1 MLFVRTLPQ
10 ASVTRRG
17 FASRLAAALAPVGLL
32 SACRPAP
39 STKQTGERGE
49 NALNKPAH
57 VVWLNWE
64 AGPAQLTGNDQS
76 VQAFQARYPHITV
89 ENSAQSSAYWER
101 LSALQAAGTPPDIW
115 EWEPKHVVDY
125 VLRRRALDLNPLV
138 RRDKHDLSDFFP
150 KAIEQYRW
158 REGLWG
164 LPRDFPNRELLY
176 NVTAFERAGVPRP
189 ASDWKKLDWTWDAF
203 LEAARRVTN
212 PAAGQFGFNT
222 GRAFRSW
229 AVWVWSNGGEIID
242 ETKLEVMLD
251 RWEAVE
257 ALQFLQDLIHK
268 YRVWPEQLPAGA
280 SFQNGQVVIQEGIPA
295 GLGNLRRDIGS
306 QFVWDVVMHPRGRN
320 ATYVAAGGGAGWV
333 IDAETK
339 VRDAAWAFLKHIT
352 SSEEQIRLC
361 QLGATI
367 GSRRSVMTNPCFV
380 QTPPE
385 HVTLFIEGTDYLH
398 LDIRVAG
405 WSDVEQ
411 VFNEELR
418 ALWSGQQP
426 ARQVAANIKAR
437 VDPILKQAAQQ

>member
-1 MLFVRTLPQ
+1 M
-10 ASVTRRG
+10 
-17 FASRLAAALAPVGLL
+17 
-32 SACRPAP
+32 
-39 STKQTGERGE
+39 
-49 NALNKPAH
+49 
-57 VVWLNWE
+57 
-64 AGPAQLTGNDQS
+64 
-76 VQAFQARYPHITV
+76 
-89 ENSAQSSAYWER
+89 
-101 LSALQAAGTPPDIW
+101 
-115 EWEPKHVVDY
+115 
-125 VLRRRALDLNPLV
+125 
-138 RRDKHDLSDFFP
+138 
-150 KAIEQYRW
+150 
-158 REGLWG
+158 
-164 LPRDFPNRELLY
+164 
-176 NVTAFERAGVPRP
+176 
-189 ASDWKKLDWTWDAF
+189 
-203 LEAARRVTN
+203 
-212 PAAGQFGFNT
+212 
-222 GRAFRSW
+222 
-229 AVWVWSNGGEIID
+229 
-242 ETKLEVMLD
+242 KLEVVLD

-295 GLGNLRRDIGS
+295 ALGNLRRDIGN
-306 QFVWDVVMHPRGRN
+306 QFTWDVVMHPRGRS

-339 VRDAAWAFLKHIT
+339 VREAAWAFLKHIT

-411 VFNEELR
+411 VLNEELR

-426 ARQVAANIKAR
+426 ARQVAANSKAR